1 MKTVMDTVN
10 DARTAAE
17 RAKAKL
23 MLSRTGTAGVI
34 ESPEVEV
41 DQVLV
46 LLASIEEQVQKAAA
60 NALAKGAAVAAAL
73 APTTRGGGAAPVSSC
88 CEAGACRSEAPTTKI
103 PRMEAVVITDVIDG
117 TFQDMRE
124 RIEAAR

>member
-1 MKTVMDTVN
+1 MKTVCDLVGE
-10 DARTAAE
+10 ARVSAS
-17 RAKAKL
+17 RAQAIL
-23 MLSRTGTAGVI
+23 MLRRTGGGDPVASV
-34 ESPEVEV
+34 EAEVERV
-41 DQVLV
+41 MS
-46 LLASIEEQVQKAAA
+46 LLNRIEEQVQKAAA
-60 NALAKGAAVAAAL
+60 NALAKGAAVAATL
-73 APTTRGGGAAPVSSC
+73 APTTRGGCAAPVSSC